1 MNARRDSVKMPPEW
15 NRANLLQSRLLS
27 PLHPLLSLLDDAA
40 FPLLDDYNAL
50 LQTRPVTTQSG
61 LPLKF
66 VAQSHGKL
74 PFEAQYEPR
83 CYLKGE
89 VQTRERNWH
98 DLFNALAWL
107 VFPKTKAAINARHY
121 RSLISDT
128 PLTSQRG
135 SIRDVNT
142 LIDESGVIVA
152 CANRDLAALLR
163 NFKWKQLFWQRRED
177 VQAQMGFYIFGHG
190 LYEKAMRPY
199 AGLTGQGLVLEVAPE
214 FFGRPQDE
222 RLAHLD
228 IKLADYLNSPAHG
241 NSTREL
247 TPVPLLG
254 IPGWAEA
261 QCAEYYDDTDYF
273 RPGRRISSRA

>member
-1 MNARRDSVKMPPEW
+1 MNARRDSVKIPLEW
-15 NRANLLQSRLLS
+15 NRTNLLQSGPLS
-27 PLHPLLSLLDDAA
+27 PLHPLLSLLDDEA

-50 LQTRPVTTQSG
+50 LQIRPVTTQSG

-66 VAQSHGKL
+66 VAHRHGKL

-83 CYLKGE
+83 CHLTGE

-98 DLFNALAWL
+98 DLFNALVWL
-107 VFPKTKAAINARHY
+107 TFPKTKAAINARHY
-121 RSLISDT
+121 RALVSDASVT
-128 PLTSQRG
+128 NQRG

-152 CANRDLAALLR
+152 CANRELGALLR
-163 NFKWKQLFWQRRED
+163 DFKWKELFWQRRED

-199 AGLTGQGLVLEVAPE
+199 TGLTGQGLILDVAPE

-222 RLAHLD
+222 QLAHLD
-228 IKLADYLNSPAHG
+228 IKLAKYLINPAHG
-241 NSTREL
+241 KSTREL

-254 IPGWAEA
+254 IPGWATT

-273 RPGRRISSRA
+273 RPGRRISSHA